1 MNLIDSL
8 KENNSIR
15 IKQVANT
22 WEEAVAECIKPLIEA
37 GSVEKRYLDAIIEK
51 THELGP
57 FYILAPGVAMPHDRP
72 ESGVIKDSFSF
83 VTLKNEV
90 TFPDGQKVDILVGL
104 AATSSDIHNSEAI
117 PQIVE
122 LFDDE
127 ESFEKIRNAKSVEEL
142 IAIISKK

>member
-1 MNLIDSL
+1 MSKPLLQIALDNSVLSDAIS
-8 KENNSIR
+8 SIR
-15 IKQVANT
+15 QVGD
-22 WEEAVAECIKPLIEA
+22 EVDIIEA

-57 FYILAPGVAMPHDRP
+57 FYILAPGLAMPHDRP

-104 AATSSDIHNSEAI
+104 AATSADIHNSEAI

-127 ESFEKIRNAKSVEEL
+127 ESFEKIRNAESVEEL